1 MIVVLDTNI
10 IVSALLSTS
19 GPPAEIMRRWE
30 ADEFSGIT
38 SPPILDEL
46 AHVINYPKITNLLD
60 LSHEEIYA
68 FTDRMSAVATVIEP
82 KIHLDIVQNDIEDNR
97 ILECAT
103 AGEAD
108 YIVTGD
114 NHLLKLKEWKVI
126 KGRFKAITPI

>member
-60 LSHEEIYA
+60 LSHEEDI
-68 FTDRMSAVATVIEP
+68 R
-82 KIHLDIVQNDIEDNR
+82 IHRPYVSGRHGYRTQNSPR
-97 ILECAT
+97 YST
-103 AGEAD
+103 
-108 YIVTGD
+108 
-114 NHLLKLKEWKVI
+114 K
-126 KGRFKAITPI
+126 